1 MAILWGRNNLYVR
14 CALPRLSV
22 LSRCA
27 LLRLHII
34 SRQGEDD
41 VKHLL
46 VIPFVIGIV
55 GIRHG
60 GKESLE
66 LSSDA
71 GYTRKQKE
79 DASQHPLSLLT
90 HRHLHFIKR

>member
-1 MAILWGRNNLYVR
+1 MCGAHYHVYPSFRGVRFYVY
-14 CALPRLSV
+14 
-22 LSRCA
+22 
-27 LLRLHII
+27 II

-66 LSSDA
+66 LSSGT